1 MLRPRKN
8 LVQMKRSK
16 QETAETRKRIVE
28 TAATE
33 FRRNGIDGTGL
44 ADLMGA
50 AGLTHGGFY
59 RHFDSKDHLVAESC
73 AAAVDSV
80 VESLT
85 SALSKKRKRS
95 GLEAV
100 AGSYLAKDHRD
111 NSSNG
116 CPFAALASELVR
128 SDDSTRAAATK
139 GFLKLVDII
148 AAQLGSVRPDVARGQ
163 ALVVLCTMIGA
174 VTMARLVTDP
184 ELSSAILRQTE
195 KQLTQSY
202 QLMRGLPW
210 ASTRRT

>member
-16 QETAETRKRIVE
+16 QEAAETRKRIVE

-85 SALSKKRKRS
+85 SALSKKGKRT

-100 AGSYLAKDHRD
+100 AGSYLAKNHPD

-116 CPFAALASELVR
+116 CPFAALATEPVPI
-128 SDDSTRAAATK
+128 DDSIRASSTK
-139 GFLKLVDII
+139 GFLTLVDI
-148 AAQLGSVRPDVARGQ
+148 
-163 ALVVLCTMIGA
+163 
-174 VTMARLVTDP
+174 
-184 ELSSAILRQTE
+184 LSA
-195 KQLTQSY
+195 
-202 QLMRGLPW
+202 
-210 ASTRRT
+210 